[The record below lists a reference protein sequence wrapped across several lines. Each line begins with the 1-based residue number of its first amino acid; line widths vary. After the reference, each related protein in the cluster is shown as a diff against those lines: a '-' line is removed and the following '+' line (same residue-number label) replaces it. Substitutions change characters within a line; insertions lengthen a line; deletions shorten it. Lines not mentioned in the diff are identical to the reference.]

1 MRVRALDSNGDMTFG
16 RNGDNFLVDST
27 VAVGQ
32 CVSTRLQLWQGEWFI
47 DLTEGTP
54 YMSKILGTH
63 GINQYDQALSL
74 RILQT
79 PGVISLESYQSFL
92 DPSTRLL
99 SVSATV
105 NTLFGFNLPL
115 VISLTLPG

>member
-1 MRVRALDSNGDMTFG
+1 MRVRALDSDGDMTFG
-16 RNGDNFLVDST
+16 RNSDNFLVDST
-27 VAVGQ
+27 RAVGQ